1 MGSLGLRRVAEAD
14 ALGDPEVQ
22 TVSLS
27 GIGRLRLADTVYVTQ
42 DGAKT
47 IGLLFAR
54 DHSARTCLLTLD
66 LRLTQGPAA
75 WLATVE
81 SVTCAG
87 VRSSEGLGAS
97 FLFSPRQRSGE

>member
-1 MGSLGLRRVAEAD
+1 MGSLSLRRAAEAG
-14 ALGDPEVQ
+14 ALGDPDVQ
-22 TVSLS
+22 TVALS
-27 GIGRLRLADTVYVTQ
+27 GLGRLRLADTVYLTK

-54 DHSARTCLLTLD
+54 DRSARTCLLALD
-66 LRLTQGPAA
+66 LRPTQGPAA

-87 VRSSEGLGAS
+87 VRSNEGVGAS
-97 FLFSPRQRSGE
+97 FLFSPRRGND

>member
-1 MGSLGLRRVAEAD
+1 MGSLGLRGGEAG
-14 ALGDPEVQ
+14 ALRDPDVQ
-22 TVSLS
+22 TVALS

-54 DHSARTCLLTLD
+54 DRSARTCLLALD
-66 LRLTQGPAA
+66 LRPTLGPSA

-81 SVTCAG
+81 PVARAG
-87 VRSSEGLGAS
+87 VRSNEGIGAS
-97 FLFSPRQRSGE
+97 FLRSPRRRTGE